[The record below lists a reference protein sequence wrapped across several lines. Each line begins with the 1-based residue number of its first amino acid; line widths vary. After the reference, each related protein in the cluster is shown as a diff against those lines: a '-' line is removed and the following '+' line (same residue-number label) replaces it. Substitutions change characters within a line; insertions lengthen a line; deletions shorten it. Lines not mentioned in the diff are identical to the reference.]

1 MVLFGVRVD
10 VDALRLNASTGI
22 GADCIGMVPRSH
34 SLSLT
39 WSDFFDPP
47 VGLALAFVPGAS
59 NDSVLNR
66 DTLQAISHS
75 DTGRRGERLVG
86 WASRAG
92 EGQHLGRNRVPFC
105 SDEVPSYR

>member
-1 MVLFGVRVD
+1 
-10 VDALRLNASTGI
+10 
-22 GADCIGMVPRSH
+22 MVPRSH

-39 WSDFFDPP
+39 WSDFFDESQVDPP

-59 NDSVLNR
+59 NESVLNR

-86 WASRAG
+86 WASRADEG
-92 EGQHLGRNRVPFC
+92 EHVGRNRVLQRRVLGVIAVA
-105 SDEVPSYR
+105 DERR